1 MKKSI
6 WTGESLDGL
15 FKQDIFLTD
24 VMERCNGKE
33 QKDLLLLRKIQ
44 CMVTL

>member
-24 VMERCNGKE
+24 VMERNKRIFCCCEKYN
-33 QKDLLLLRKIQ
+33 
-44 CMVTL
+44 VW